1 MQLKLSL
8 VLNSCGIVRLRMKL
22 LLIVIS
28 TLVIVNGQ
36 WNTHWWGG
44 RSGIVHLFEWKWTD
58 IANECE
64 TFLAPNGY
72 AGVQT
77 SPPSE
82 NIINVNGRP
91 WHERYQPVSYI
102 LTTRSGD
109 RNAFI
114 DMVRRCNA
122 VGVRVYPDVVINHLA
137 AVSGT
142 GTGGSTENSGTLS
155 FPAVPF
161 GSGDFNAR
169 CSIDNYN
176 DAHQVRNC
184 WLLGMPDLKLST
196 EYVRGK
202 VIAYLNDLISLGV
215 AGFRFD
221 AVKHMWPG
229 DLENIFGRINNL
241 NTAHGFAANSR
252 PFITQ
257 EVIDLGGE
265 AISRDQY
272 LHLGTVTE
280 FRYSAEIGRVF
291 RGYDLLKH
299 LRNFGESWGFMA
311 SASALTFVDNHDN
324 QRGHGAGGDNVLTYK
339 VSKQYKMATAFHLAW
354 PYGVPRIMSSYEFND
369 GDQGPPAN
377 GDGSLRSPTFNA
389 DGSCS
394 GGWVCEH
401 RWRQIYNMVRFR
413 NAAGTA
419 AEANWWENSG
429 GKQIAFSRGNRAVI
443 VFNNENFDLNQS
455 LQTGMAAGTYCNIA
469 AGSKSGSSCTGSTIT
484 VNASGVASFSITAG
498 ATDGFIA
505 IHVDAKL

>member
-1 MQLKLSL
+1 
-8 VLNSCGIVRLRMKL
+8 
-22 LLIVIS
+22 
-28 TLVIVNGQ
+28 
-36 WNTHWWGG
+36 
-44 RSGIVHLFEWKWTD
+44 
-58 IANECE
+58 
-64 TFLAPNGY
+64 
-72 AGVQT
+72 
-77 SPPSE
+77 
-82 NIINVNGRP
+82 
-91 WHERYQPVSYI
+91 
-102 LTTRSGD
+102 
-109 RNAFI
+109 
-114 DMVRRCNA
+114 MVRRCNA
-122 VGVRVYPDVVINHLA
+122 VGIRIYVDAVINHMA
-137 AVSGT
+137 AGNGA
-142 GTGGSTENSGTLS
+142 GTGGSSVSASSLS

-161 GSGDFNAR
+161 GSGDFNPSCA
-169 CSIDNYN
+169 INNYN
-176 DAHQVRNC
+176 DPNQVRNC
-184 WLLGMPDLKLST
+184 WLVGLPDLRLST

-202 VIAYLNDLISLGV
+202 IVAYMNDLISLGV
-215 AGFRFD
+215 AGFRVD
-221 AVKHMWPG
+221 AVKHMWPA
-229 DLENIFGRINNL
+229 DIQNIFGRLNNL

-265 AISRDQY
+265 GITKDEY
-272 LHLGTVTE
+272 LHLGSVTE

-291 RGYDLLKH
+291 RGYDLLKY
-299 LRNFGESWGFMA
+299 LRNFGEGWGFMA

-339 VSKQYKMATAFHLAW
+339 VPKQYKMATAFHLAW
-354 PYGVPRIMSSYEFND
+354 PYGIPRIMSSFEFSD

-377 GDGSLRSPTFNA
+377 ADGSLRSPTINA

-394 GGWVCEH
+394 GGWACEH
-401 RWRQIYNMVRFR
+401 RWRQIFNMIKFR

-419 AEANWWENSG
+419 AVANWWENSG
-429 GKQIAFSRGNRAVI
+429 GKQIAFSRGNRAFI